1 MELTGHNH
9 PLIGRLG
16 ARLGAVLGLVGLR
29 CVSNQIR
36 RVGRL
41 RPVDHPVEHSASSRT
56 VVAKGMIFVGVA
68 TLLGN
73 GTAYLLSMVSAR
85 VLDPADFGALGALL
99 GLLVIIATLGISTQA
114 LTARRVSTASA
125 TERKDVEGQAIR
137 LSIFTAFA
145 ILIGAVIISW
155 PVSVIFAIP
164 ILAVLTG
171 VASLGFVVIGS
182 AAMGIAQG
190 REEHIKLSIAF
201 IANTACRAFGGIIG
215 VVVFQSVTGVG
226 FGVLI
231 GCAVGAAI
239 AYQLIAPKTFSPK
252 LKDGIGIEFGHIA
265 HALIVLFTLTNIDV
279 LLARVFLTE
288 DLSGEYSVG
297 VLLAKIA
304 FFLPNAIIIVLFPK
318 MSSGD
323 SHRALYIA
331 TALTAMVGVAI
342 TLASVFAGDMIISIL
357 GGSQYTD
364 LGGEAW
370 LFALEGSA
378 FALVQVLLYARL
390 AAQDRRAVLAVW
402 GALAV
407 LAVIVV
413 GWRHN
418 SVAEI
423 VTSVVA
429 VSLGLTVVGFI
440 LDRKK
445 SGKLDLPIEAA
456 E

>member
-1 MELTGHNH
+1 MD
-9 PLIGRLG
+9 R
-16 ARLGAVLGLVGLR
+16 
-29 CVSNQIR
+29 
-36 RVGRL
+36 
-41 RPVDHPVEHSASSRT
+41 PVEHSASSRT

-85 VLDPADFGALGALL
+85 ILDPADFGALGALL
-99 GLLVIIATLGISTQA
+99 GLLVIVATLGISTQA

-125 TERKDVEGQAIR
+125 TDRKDVEGQAIR
-137 LSIFTAFA
+137 LSIFAAFA
-145 ILIGAVIISW
+145 ILIGALILSW
-155 PVSVIFAIP
+155 PISVIFAIP
-164 ILAVLTG
+164 ILAVFTG

-331 TALTAMVGVAI
+331 TALTAIVGIVI
-342 TLASVFAGDMIISIL
+342 TLASVFAGDLIISIL

-364 LGGEAW
+364 LVGEAW

-423 VTSVVA
+423 VTSVVV

>member
-1 MELTGHNH
+1 MDPQALDAASQ
-9 PLIGRLG
+9 R
-16 ARLGAVLGLVGLR
+16 
-29 CVSNQIR
+29 
-36 RVGRL
+36 
-41 RPVDHPVEHSASSRT
+41 SA
-56 VVAKGMIFVGVA
+56 VAKGMIFVGAA
-68 TLLGN
+68 TLIGN

-85 VLDPADFGALGALL
+85 ILDPADFGALGALL
-99 GLLVIIATLGISTQA
+99 GLLVIIATLGISVQA
-114 LTARRVSTASA
+114 LTARRVSTAPA
-125 TERKDVEGQAIR
+125 GERKDVEGQAIR
-137 LSIFTAFA
+137 LSILVA
-145 ILIGAVIISW
+145 IAIAIGSAVIAW
-155 PVSVIFAIP
+155 PVSTLFSIP
-164 ILAVLTG
+164 ILAVVSG

-190 REEHIKLSIAF
+190 REQHVKLSIAF
-201 IANTACRAFGGIIG
+201 IANSAGRALGGIIG
-215 VVVFQSVTGVG
+215 VVVLQSVTGVG
-226 FGVLI
+226 FGILI
-231 GCAVGAAI
+231 GCAIGAAV
-239 AYQLIAPKTFSPK
+239 AYQLISPKTLSPK
-252 LKDGIGIEFGHIA
+252 LKDGISIEFGHVA

-318 MSSGD
+318 MSGGG

-331 TALTAMVGVAI
+331 TGLTAMVGVVI
-342 TLASVFAGDMIISIL
+342 TLAAVFAGDLVIGIL
-357 GGSQYTD
+357 GGSQYKE
-364 LGGEAW
+364 LGSEAW

-378 FALVQVLLYARL
+378 FALVQVLLYSRL

-407 LAVIVV
+407 LVVVVV

-418 SVAEI
+418 TVAEI

-429 VSLGLTVVGFI
+429 VSLVLTVVGFI
-440 LDRKK
+440 LDRRQ
-445 SGKLDLPIEAA
+445 SVRVDLPIEAA

>member
-1 MELTGHNH
+1 
-9 PLIGRLG
+9 
-16 ARLGAVLGLVGLR
+16 
-29 CVSNQIR
+29 
-36 RVGRL
+36 
-41 RPVDHPVEHSASSRT
+41 
-56 VVAKGMIFVGVA
+56 MIFVGAA
-68 TLLGN
+68 TLIGN

-85 VLDPADFGALGALL
+85 ILNPADFGALGALL
-99 GLLVIIATLGISTQA
+99 GLLVIIATLGIAVQA
-114 LTARRVSTASA
+114 LTARRVSTAPASD
-125 TERKDVEGQAIR
+125 RKDVEGQAIR
-137 LSIFTAFA
+137 LSILVA
-145 ILIGAVIISW
+145 IAIGIGSAVIAW
-155 PVSVIFAIP
+155 PVSTLFSIP
-164 ILAVLTG
+164 ILAVVTG

-190 REEHIKLSIAF
+190 REQHVKLSIAF
-201 IANTACRAFGGIIG
+201 IANSGGRALGGIIG
-215 VVVFQSVTGVG
+215 VVVLQSVTGVG
-226 FGVLI
+226 FGILI
-231 GCAVGAAI
+231 GCAIGAAV
-239 AYQLIAPKTFSPK
+239 AYQLISPKTLSPK
-252 LKDGIGIEFGHIA
+252 LKDGISIEFGHVA

-318 MSSGD
+318 MSGGG

-331 TALTAMVGVAI
+331 TGLTAVVGVVI
-342 TLASVFAGDMIISIL
+342 TLASVFAGDLVIRIL
-357 GGSQYTD
+357 GGAQYED
-364 LGGEAW
+364 LGSEAW

-378 FALVQVLLYARL
+378 FALVQVLLYSRL

-407 LAVIVV
+407 LAVVVV

-418 SVAEI
+418 TVAEI

-429 VSLGLTVVGFI
+429 VSLALTVVGFI
-440 LDRKK
+440 LDRRQ
-445 SGKLDLPIEAA
+445 SVRVDLPIEAA

>member
-1 MELTGHNH
+1 MSDSVSSE
-9 PLIGRLG
+9 PG
-16 ARLGAVLGLVGLR
+16 ANPGSNPGANPGSKSVMARGL
-29 CVSNQIR
+29 
-36 RVGRL
+36 
-41 RPVDHPVEHSASSRT
+41 
-56 VVAKGMIFVGVA
+56 IFVGAA
-68 TLLGN
+68 TLIGN

-85 VLDPADFGALGALL
+85 ILDQADFGALGALL

-114 LTARRVSTASA
+114 LTARRVSTAMASNRA
-125 TERKDVEGQAIR
+125 EVEGQAIR
-137 LSIFTAFA
+137 LSVFVGLGIVVVAFIA
-145 ILIGAVIISW
+145 AW
-155 PVSVIFAIP
+155 PVSTIFAIP
-164 ILAVLTG
+164 VVAVVTG
-171 VASLGFVVIGS
+171 IASLAFVVVGS

-201 IANTACRAFGGIIG
+201 IANGMGRALGGIVG
-215 VVVFQSVTGVG
+215 VVVLQSVTGVG
-226 FGVLI
+226 IGILV

-239 AYQLIAPKTFSPK
+239 SYQLICPRTFSKK
-252 LKDGIGIEFGHIA
+252 LTDGIGVEFGHVA

-279 LLARVFLTE
+279 LLARIFLTE

-318 MSSGD
+318 MSAGD
-323 SHRALYIA
+323 STRAVYLA
-331 TALTAMVGVAI
+331 TGMTAVLGLII
-342 TLASVFAGDMIISIL
+342 TSVSLFAGELVIGIL
-357 GGSQYTD
+357 GGSQYEE
-364 LGGEAW
+364 LGSEAW

-402 GALAV
+402 GALVV
-407 LAVIVV
+407 LVVIVA

-423 VTSVVA
+423 VTRVLF
-429 VSLGLTVVGFI
+429 VSLVLTVVGLF
-440 LDRKK
+440 LDRRQA
-445 SGKLDLPIEAA
+445 GKADMPIEAA

>member
-1 MELTGHNH
+1 MDPQADRVN
-9 PLIGRLG
+9 
-16 ARLGAVLGLVGLR
+16 GLDH
-29 CVSNQIR
+29 
-36 RVGRL
+36 
-41 RPVDHPVEHSASSRT
+41 VDHVDNVENAASQRT
-56 VVAKGMIFVGVA
+56 VVAKGMIFVGAA

-85 VLDPADFGALGALL
+85 ILDPADFGALGALL
-99 GLLVIIATLGISTQA
+99 GLLVIIATLGISIQA

-125 TERKDVEGQAIR
+125 SEREDVEGQAIR
-137 LSIFTAFA
+137 LSVLVA
-145 ILIGAVIISW
+145 IAIGIGAGVLAW
-155 PVSVIFAIP
+155 PVSVIFSIP

-190 REEHIKLSIAF
+190 REEHVKLSIAF
-201 IANTACRAFGGIIG
+201 IANSASRALGGILG
-215 VVVFQSVTGVG
+215 VVVLQSVTGVG

-231 GCAVGAAI
+231 GCAIGAAI

-252 LKDGIGIEFGHIA
+252 LKDGISIEFGHVA

-318 MSSGD
+318 MSGGG

-331 TALTAMVGVAI
+331 TGLTAMVGVVI
-342 TLASVFAGDMIISIL
+342 TLASVFAGDLIIAVL
-357 GGSQYTD
+357 GGSQYKE

-378 FALVQVLLYARL
+378 FALVQVLLYSRL

-407 LAVIVV
+407 LAVVV
-413 GWRHN
+413 IGWRHN

-429 VSLGLTVVGFI
+429 VSLVLTVVGFI
-440 LDRKK
+440 LDRRQNVRVN
-445 SGKLDLPIEAA
+445 LPIEAA

>member
-1 MELTGHNH
+1 VDPQSDRVN
-9 PLIGRLG
+9 
-16 ARLGAVLGLVGLR
+16 GLD
-29 CVSNQIR
+29 N
-36 RVGRL
+36 
-41 RPVDHPVEHSASSRT
+41 VDNVENAASQRT
-56 VVAKGMIFVGVA
+56 VVAKGMIFVGAA

-85 VLDPADFGALGALL
+85 ILDPADFGALGALL
-99 GLLVIIATLGISTQA
+99 GLLVIIATLGISIQA
-114 LTARRVSTASA
+114 LAARRVSTASA
-125 TERKDVEGQAIR
+125 SEREDVEGQAIR
-137 LSIFTAFA
+137 LSVLVA
-145 ILIGAVIISW
+145 IAIGIGAGVLAW
-155 PVSVIFAIP
+155 PVSVIFSIP

-190 REEHIKLSIAF
+190 REEHVKLSIAF
-201 IANTACRAFGGIIG
+201 IANSASRALGGILG
-215 VVVFQSVTGVG
+215 VVVLQSVTGVG

-231 GCAVGAAI
+231 GCAIGAAI
-239 AYQLIAPKTFSPK
+239 AYQLIAPKTFSLK
-252 LKDGIGIEFGHIA
+252 LKDGISIEFGHVA

-318 MSSGD
+318 MSGGG

-331 TALTAMVGVAI
+331 TGLTAMVGVVI
-342 TLASVFAGDMIISIL
+342 TLASVFAGDLIIAVL
-357 GGSQYTD
+357 GGSQYKE

-378 FALVQVLLYARL
+378 FALVQVLLYSRL

-407 LAVIVV
+407 LAVVV
-413 GWRHN
+413 IGWRHN

-429 VSLGLTVVGFI
+429 VSLVLTVVGFI
-440 LDRKK
+440 LDRRQNVRVN
-445 SGKLDLPIEAA
+445 LPIEAA

>member
-1 MELTGHNH
+1 VDPQADRVN
-9 PLIGRLG
+9 
-16 ARLGAVLGLVGLR
+16 GLDH
-29 CVSNQIR
+29 
-36 RVGRL
+36 
-41 RPVDHPVEHSASSRT
+41 VDNVDNVENAASQRT
-56 VVAKGMIFVGVA
+56 VVAKGMIFVGAA
-68 TLLGN
+68 TMLGN

-85 VLDPADFGALGALL
+85 ILDPADFGALGALL
-99 GLLVIIATLGISTQA
+99 GLLVIIATLGISIQA

-125 TERKDVEGQAIR
+125 SEREDVEGQAIR
-137 LSIFTAFA
+137 LSVLVA
-145 ILIGAVIISW
+145 IAIGIGAGVLAW
-155 PVSVIFAIP
+155 PVSVIFSIP

-190 REEHIKLSIAF
+190 REEHVKLSIAF
-201 IANTACRAFGGIIG
+201 IANSASRALGGILG
-215 VVVFQSVTGVG
+215 VVVLQSVTGVG

-231 GCAVGAAI
+231 GCAIGAAI

-252 LKDGIGIEFGHIA
+252 LKDGISIEFGHVA

-318 MSSGD
+318 MSGGG

-331 TALTAMVGVAI
+331 TGLTAMVGVVI
-342 TLASVFAGDMIISIL
+342 TLASVFAGDLIIAVL
-357 GGSQYTD
+357 GGSQYKE

-378 FALVQVLLYARL
+378 FALVQVLLYSRL

-407 LAVIVV
+407 LAVVV
-413 GWRHN
+413 IGWRHN

-429 VSLGLTVVGFI
+429 VSLALTVVGFI
-440 LDRKK
+440 LDRRQNVRVN
-445 SGKLDLPIEAA
+445 LPIEAA

>member
-1 MELTGHNH
+1 MDPQALN
-9 PLIGRLG
+9 PASQR
-16 ARLGAVLGLVGLR
+16 
-29 CVSNQIR
+29 
-36 RVGRL
+36 
-41 RPVDHPVEHSASSRT
+41 SA
-56 VVAKGMIFVGVA
+56 VAKGMIFVGAA
-68 TLLGN
+68 TLIGN

-85 VLDPADFGALGALL
+85 ILDPADFGALGALL
-99 GLLVIIATLGISTQA
+99 GLLVIIATLGISVQA
-114 LTARRVSTASA
+114 LTARRVSTAPA
-125 TERKDVEGQAIR
+125 GERKDVEGQAIR
-137 LSIFTAFA
+137 LSILVA
-145 ILIGAVIISW
+145 IAIVFGSLIIAW
-155 PVSVIFAIP
+155 PVSTLFSIP

-190 REEHIKLSIAF
+190 REQHVKLSIAF
-201 IANTACRAFGGIIG
+201 IANSGGRALGGIIG
-215 VVVFQSVTGVG
+215 VVVLQSVTGVG
-226 FGVLI
+226 FGILI
-231 GCAVGAAI
+231 GCAIGAAV
-239 AYQLIAPKTFSPK
+239 AYQLISPKTFSPK
-252 LKDGIGIEFGHIA
+252 LKDGISIEFGHVA

-318 MSSGD
+318 MSGGG

-331 TALTAMVGVAI
+331 TGLTAMVGVVI
-342 TLASVFAGDMIISIL
+342 TLAAVFAGDLVIRIL
-357 GGSQYTD
+357 GGSQYKD
-364 LGGEAW
+364 LGSEAW

-378 FALVQVLLYARL
+378 FALVQVLLYSRL

-407 LAVIVV
+407 LVVVVV

-423 VTSVVA
+423 VTSVVI
-429 VSLGLTVVGFI
+429 VSLALTVVGFI
-440 LDRKK
+440 LDRRQ
-445 SGKLDLPIEAA
+445 SVRVDLPIEAA